1 MAAKKVTSVDVAR
14 LAGVSQSTVSRTFS
28 PGGKVS
34 SETRKR
40 VLLAA
45 RKLGYKPNVI
55 ARSLSKRSTRII
67 GIVIVR
73 FANPF
78 YAVMI
83 REFTRRLQDLGYW
96 TLLLN
101 VKHAQ
106 EIDDALPMALQYQV
120 DGIIITSATLSSQMA
135 DDCVRSGTPVV
146 LFNRYALGTRAN
158 AVCCDNVAG
167 GRLVADAFLDAGHQ
181 RIAYIAGEEGSSTNM
196 DREKGFIDQLQKRG
210 QALWL
215 REAGGDYTYE
225 AGYEAAKR
233 LLQRDSPPDAIFCMN
248 DLIAMGALDAAR
260 HELGIQVPE
269 ELSIIGFDD
278 IPMAGWLAY
287 SLTTVRQPIERM
299 VDTTI
304 EVLMS
309 AIEAPDVETIL
320 KWIPVSLVER
330 SSTRLAPR

>member
-1 MAAKKVTSVDVAR
+1 VAAKQVTSIDVAR

-28 PGGKVS
+28 PNGSVS
-34 SETRKR
+34 PATRQK

-45 RKLGYKPNVI
+45 RKLGYTPNVI
-55 ARSLSKRSTRII
+55 ARSLSKQSSKII
-67 GIVIVR
+67 GIVVVR
-73 FANPF
+73 FSNPF
-78 YAVMI
+78 YAIMV

-106 EIDDALPMALQYQV
+106 EIDNALPMALQYQV

-167 GRLVADAFLDAGHQ
+167 GRLVADALLDAGHQ
-181 RIAYIAGEEGSSTNM
+181 RLAYIAGEEGSSTNV
-196 DREKGFIDQLQKRG
+196 DREKGFIDRLKERDQS
-210 QALWL
+210 LWL

-225 AGYEAAKR
+225 AGYAAATR
-233 LLQRDSPPDAIFCMN
+233 LLHRDDPPDSIFCAN
-248 DLIAMGALDAAR
+248 DLIAMGALDVAR

-278 IPMAGWLAY
+278 IPQASWPAY
-287 SLTTVRQPIERM
+287 SLTTVSQPIDRM

-304 EVLMS
+304 DVLMS
-309 AIEAPDVETIL
+309 AVEAPDAETIM
-320 KWIPVSLVER
+320 KWIPVSLIKR
-330 SSTRLAPR
+330 NSARIPQ

>member
-1 MAAKKVTSVDVAR
+1 MAAKQVTSIDVAR

-28 PGGKVS
+28 SDGKVS
-34 SETRKR
+34 AETRKR
-40 VLLAA
+40 VLIAA

-55 ARSLSKRSTRII
+55 ARSLSKQSTRII

-73 FANPF
+73 FTNPF
-78 YAVMI
+78 YALMV

-101 VKHAQ
+101 VRHGR

-120 DGIIITSATLSSQMA
+120 DGLIITSATLSSQMA

-167 GRLVADAFLDAGHQ
+167 GRLVADTFLDAGHQ
-181 RIAYIAGEEGSSTNM
+181 RIAYIAGEEGSSTNV
-196 DREKGFIDQLQKRG
+196 DREKGFIDRLQERG
-210 QALWL
+210 HAVWL
-215 REAGGDYTYE
+215 REEGGAYTYE

-233 LLQRDSPPDAIFCMN
+233 LLEGDDPPDAIFCAN
-248 DLIAMGALDAAR
+248 DLIAMGALDVAR

-278 IPMAGWLAY
+278 IPQANWPAY
-287 SLTTVRQPIERM
+287 SLTTVSQPIDRM

-304 EVLMS
+304 DVLMS
-309 AIEAPDVETIL
+309 AIQAPDADTIM
-320 KWIPVSLVER
+320 KWIPVSLINR
-330 SSTRLAPR
+330 GSARTP